1 MIAVDAMGGDF
12 APQAIVCGALRA
24 AQQGIAIQLYGNKVQ
39 IEKILDQFYKAW
51 KTLPLTCIDC
61 HQIIDMADE
70 PTSSVVQKKDSS
82 LVRAVKAVAEGR
94 AKAVVSAGNSGAALV
109 AGMLLLGK
117 VPGILRPAIGDFL
130 PTRSGSV
137 FCVDL
142 GANIDCKVEYI
153 RQFAVMGHAYVNLI
167 KGIERPRIALL
178 ANGAEETKGSRLV
191 FEAHQLLKQSSLNF
205 IGNCEPTDLFDDKAD
220 VIVSDGYTGNIM
232 LKSLEATARIVT
244 QWIQDECKKSWLKK
258 AYGILGM
265 PIFKTLKK
273 KIATAQKGG
282 ALLLGVKKPL
292 IIAHG
297 ASNEKAIENAIKYS
311 AQIIEQDFVTR
322 FNASI
327 ESCLRDN
334 EIITSQ
340 RTNNLHTQSTT

>member
-117 VPGILRPAIGDFL
+117 VPG
-130 PTRSGSV
+130 
-137 FCVDL
+137 
-142 GANIDCKVEYI
+142 
-153 RQFAVMGHAYVNLI
+153 Q
-167 KGIERPRIALL
+167 
-178 ANGAEETKGSRLV
+178 
-191 FEAHQLLKQSSLNF
+191 
-205 IGNCEPTDLFDDKAD
+205 
-220 VIVSDGYTGNIM
+220 
-232 LKSLEATARIVT
+232 
-244 QWIQDECKKSWLKK
+244 
-258 AYGILGM
+258 
-265 PIFKTLKK
+265 
-273 KIATAQKGG
+273 
-282 ALLLGVKKPL
+282 
-292 IIAHG
+292 
-297 ASNEKAIENAIKYS
+297 
-311 AQIIEQDFVTR
+311 
-322 FNASI
+322 
-327 ESCLRDN
+327 
-334 EIITSQ
+334 
-340 RTNNLHTQSTT
+340 